1 MTRRWLA
8 TLIAVICL
16 AACST
21 ERPDE
26 SAGSTTDQAISA
38 ADTRAADD
46 GVVDVTDGAPTN
58 QPIDA
63 EPGPMLLTAEGW
75 DGLRIGMTRSEVVAA
90 AGEDAHPE
98 AVGGPEPEMCDQFR
112 PAGAPEGLLVMI
124 EQGVLTRISLHEAN
138 GIATPP
144 GIQVGDPGDRVLQAY
159 GNAVRVE
166 PHKYVDPPAG
176 YLTVWRDTGAG
187 DERRGI
193 RYEIGSDGRV
203 SHIHAGGPSIEYVEG
218 CL

>member
-46 GVVDVTDGAPTN
+46 GVVDATDGAPTN
-58 QPIDA
+58 QPIDV
-63 EPGPMLLTAEGW
+63 EPGPTLLTAEGW
-75 DGLRIGMTRSEVVAA
+75 DGLRIGMTRAEVVAA
-90 AGEDAHPE
+90 AGEDANPE
-98 AVGGPEPEMCDQFR
+98 AVGGPEPEMCDEFR
-112 PAGAPEGLLVMI
+112 PTEAPEGLLVMI
-124 EQGVLTRISLHEAN
+124 EQGILTRISVHEAN
-138 GIATPP
+138 GISTPT
-144 GIQVGDPGDRVLQAY
+144 GIQVGDPGDLVLRAY
-159 GNAVRVE
+159 GDRVIVA

-176 YLTVWRDTGAG
+176 YLTVWQEDAAG
-187 DERRGI
+187 ERRGI
-193 RYEIGSDGRV
+193 RYEIGRDGQV
-203 SHIHAGGPSIEYVEG
+203 THIHAGSGSIEYVEG